1 MIEIDIEERE
11 LFDDSRNLFIN
22 IKGGHYRL
30 EHSLLAVSKWEAKY
44 KKPFCSPEEKTP
56 EEIIDYMSMMNI
68 DDTFMD
74 VRGLK
79 NEQIIKIHDYIEDKR
94 TAQKFK
100 SDSNGKS
107 NTGYSKE
114 IITSEL
120 IYYWMSALQIP
131 FEAERWNFNRLI
143 ALIRLASIKNA
154 PEQKETK
161 AEALK
166 RTRETNL
173 AMRAKYE
180 KKK

>member
-1 MIEIDIEERE
+1 
-11 LFDDSRNLFIN
+11 
-22 IKGGHYRL
+22 
-30 EHSLLAVSKWEAKY
+30 
-44 KKPFCSPEEKTP
+44 
-56 EEIIDYMSMMNI
+56 
-68 DDTFMD
+68 
-74 VRGLK
+74 
-79 NEQIIKIHDYIEDKR
+79 
-94 TAQKFK
+94 
-100 SDSNGKS
+100 
-107 NTGYSKE
+107 
-114 IITSEL
+114 
-120 IYYWMSALQIP
+120 MSALQIP